1 MNVNLIGKTF
11 GRLKVIDNGKIVKRT
26 DGRSRRYWVCICE
39 CGNIAEVETSKLT
52 TGHTQSCGCLAKERI
67 AKVNYKNGL
76 CQSRIYR
83 IHRNMINRCYNPN
96 FTMYYC
102 YGARGISVC
111 DEWKNK
117 ETGFQNFYEWAIR
130 NGYTDE
136 LSIDRIDVEK
146 GYCPENCRWIT
157 LKEQANNKRNT
168 KRVKVNGEVD
178 TVANWS
184 RRLGISYWNLL
195 NYAKG
200 GKNEKYPELKVEC
213 VE

>member
-1 MNVNLIGKTF
+1 
-11 GRLKVIDNGKIVKRT
+11 
-26 DGRSRRYWVCICE
+26 
-39 CGNIAEVETSKLT
+39 
-52 TGHTQSCGCLAKERI
+52 
-67 AKVNYKNGL
+67 
-76 CQSRIYR
+76 
-83 IHRNMINRCYNPN
+83 
-96 FTMYYC
+96 MYYC
-102 YGARGISVC
+102 YGARGITVC